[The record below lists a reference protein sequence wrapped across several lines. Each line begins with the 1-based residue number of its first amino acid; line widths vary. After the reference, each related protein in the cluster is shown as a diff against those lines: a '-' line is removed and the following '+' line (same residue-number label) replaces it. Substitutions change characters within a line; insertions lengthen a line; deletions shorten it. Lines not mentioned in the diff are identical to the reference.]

1 MGICEDI
8 MMIGTEARVLGVVG
22 SPRRGGNTETL
33 VDEVLRGAE
42 EEGGHT
48 EKAVL
53 SEMNVQPCRAC
64 DACSRLGRCVIEDD
78 MAALLENMKASR
90 VWVLG
95 TPVYW
100 WGPTAQM
107 KAFIDRWYGVDRATF
122 RGKGIVLVVPSGG
135 GAIYARQTVEML
147 ESIIP
152 YLGMRHIRTIQA
164 PGTSG
169 PGSVNRNEALMNR
182 VRATGREAVKG
193 I

>member
-1 MGICEDI
+1 MVEEEK
-8 MMIGTEARVLGVVG
+8 TRVLGIVG

-42 EEGGHT
+42 DAGGRA
-48 EKAVL
+48 EKAFL

-64 DACSRLGRCVIEDD
+64 DACRRTGLCVIEDD
-78 MAALLENMKASR
+78 MATLLEKMKASS

-107 KAFIDRWYGVDRATF
+107 KAFIDRWYGVGRAVF
-122 RGKGIVLVVPSGG
+122 RGRGIVLVVPSGG
-135 GAIYARQTVEML
+135 GSIYARQTVEML
-147 ESIIP
+147 ESIVP
-152 YLGMRHIRTIQA
+152 YLGMKHIRTIQA

-169 PGSVNRNEALMNR
+169 PGSVKRNEALMSKA
-182 VRATGREAVKG
+182 RATGREAVKG

>member
-1 MGICEDI
+1 MKE
-8 MMIGTEARVLGVVG
+8 EKANVLGIVG

-42 EEGGHT
+42 EAGGHT
-48 EKAVL
+48 EKAIL

-64 DACSRLGRCVIEDD
+64 DACSRVGHCVIEDD
-78 MAALLENMKASR
+78 MAPLLEKMKASQ

-107 KAFIDRWYGVDRATF
+107 KAFIDRWYGVDRALF
-122 RGKGIVLVVPSGG
+122 RGRGVVLVVPSGG
-135 GAIYARQTVEML
+135 GSIYARQNVEML

-152 YLGMRHIRTIQA
+152 YLGMRQIAKLQA

-169 PGSVNRNEALMNR
+169 PGSVKQDKTLMNR
-182 VRATGREAVKG
+182 AWTTGRDAVKDR
-193 I
+193 

>member
-1 MGICEDI
+1 MKEEK
-8 MMIGTEARVLGVVG
+8 TTVLGIVG

-33 VDEVLRGAE
+33 VGEVLRGAKDA
-42 EEGGHT
+42 GGHT

-64 DACSRLGRCVIEDD
+64 DECSRLGHCVIEDD
-78 MAALLENMKASR
+78 MAALLEKMKRSS

-100 WGPTAQM
+100 WGPTAWM
-107 KAFIDRWYGVDRATF
+107 KAFIDRWYGVDRAMF
-122 RGKGIVLVVPSGG
+122 RGRGVILVVPSGG
-135 GAIYARQTVEML
+135 GSSYARQTVEML

-152 YLGMRHIRTIQA
+152 YLGMKHIRTIQA

-169 PGSVNRNEALMNR
+169 PGSVKRNQALMNR
-182 VRATGREAVKG
+182 ARTTGREAVKG

>member
-1 MGICEDI
+1 MNA
-8 MMIGTEARVLGVVG
+8 MSEAIRVLGVVG

-42 EEGGHT
+42 EAGGRT

-53 SEMNVQPCRAC
+53 SEMDVRPCRAC
-64 DACSRLGRCVIEDD
+64 NACSRLGRCVIEDD
-78 MAALLENMKASR
+78 MAGLLERMRASN

-100 WGPTAQM
+100 WGPTAWM
-107 KAFIDRWYGVDRATF
+107 KAFIDRWYGVDRALF
-122 RGKGIVLVVPSGG
+122 RGKGVVLAVSSGG
-135 GAIYARQTVEML
+135 GPSYARLTVEML

-152 YLGMRHIRTIQA
+152 YLGMRHLATLQA

-169 PGSVNRNEALMNR
+169 PGSARRDSALMR
-182 VRATGREAVKG
+182 RAWSTGRRAVLG
-193 I
+193 G